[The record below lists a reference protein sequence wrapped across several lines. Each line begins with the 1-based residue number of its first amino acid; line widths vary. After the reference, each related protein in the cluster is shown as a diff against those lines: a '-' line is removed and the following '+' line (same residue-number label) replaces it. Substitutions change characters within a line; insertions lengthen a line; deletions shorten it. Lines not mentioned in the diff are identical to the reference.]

1 MKLKDI
7 TTSMPL
13 PNQKQTLA
21 AAKKKTQDGAP
32 DSGAQFK
39 KFLDKEKSK

>member
-13 PNQKQTLA
+13 PNQKQALT
-21 AAKKKTQDGAP
+21 AAKKKPQNGAP
-32 DSGAQFK
+32 ETGAQFK